1 MDNTEQGQTRFY
13 FSIAGAILA
22 VSTAAI
28 FIKFAQQ
35 DAPSLVIAA
44 FRLTLASLVLA
55 PVTLTRYGSELK
67 KLDRKTLGFGL
78 LAGFFLA
85 LHFAL
90 WISSLEYTSVASS
103 VVLVTTTPLWV
114 ALAAPIILKESLK
127 RSAALGMGLALTG
140 GVIVALSD
148 ACDIISTPLSGAGLA
163 CPPFSEF
170 IQGQALQG
178 NLMALGG
185 AWMAAGYLLI
195 GRRLRA
201 ELSLIPYIFIV
212 YGMAALVLIVLM
224 LAAGASPFGYQ
235 PATYIWL
242 LALALIPQLIGHST
256 FNWALRYLPASF
268 VSIALLGEPIGST
281 VLAYFLLQEI
291 PGPLKVAGAALIL
304 AGIYTASPGQ
314 DDNTQEMVE

>member
-1 MDNTEQGQTRFY
+1 MAIQKHSQTRFY
-13 FSIAGAILA
+13 FAITGAILA

-55 PVTLTRYGSELK
+55 PLALTHHRSELERLTGK
-67 KLDRKTLGFGL
+67 GLALGL
-78 LAGFFLA
+78 LAGLFLA

-114 ALAAPIILKESLK
+114 ALAAPFALKESLG
-127 RSAALGMGLALTG
+127 RSVLIGMVLALAG
-140 GVIVALSD
+140 GVIVGLSD
-148 ACDIISTPLSGAGLA
+148 ACQWPFGQAHSGLV
-163 CPPFSEF
+163 CPSWSEF
-170 IQGQALQG
+170 FKGQALLG
-178 NLMALGG
+178 NFLALAG

-201 ELSLIPYIFIV
+201 TLSLVPYIFVV
-212 YGMAALVLIVLM
+212 YGMAALVLMALM
-224 LAAGASPFGYQ
+224 LAAGQSPLGYQ
-235 PATYIWL
+235 PQTYLWL
-242 LALALIPQLIGHST
+242 LALALIPQLLGHST

-268 VSIALLGEPIGST
+268 VSIALLGEPIGAT
-281 VLAYFLLQEI
+281 ILAYFLLKEV
-291 PGPLKVAGAALIL
+291 PGPLKIAGGVLIL
-304 AGIYTASPGQ
+304 AGIYTASLEREDQ
-314 DDNTQEMVE
+314 VTAE